1 MMNLRRMKLNNNNR
15 FPQYTPEYISG
26 VMSLRTPQ
34 TKSLEILDDIANHIK
49 LINRNTDLITS
60 LTDIKTKYPTCTDF
74 EKEFISLT
82 FALATGVGKTRLM
95 GAFISY
101 LYTQHGIKNF
111 FVVAPSSTIYEK
123 LKKDLG
129 DPSHSKYV
137 FKGLGCFINP
147 PKIIT
152 GEDYRNRNLSLFESD
167 INIFIYNI
175 DKFNKE
181 NVKMK
186 SSNEYLGQSF
196 YNELSNLSDLVM
208 IMDESH
214 HYRAEKGAL
223 ALNELK
229 PILGLELTATPLA
242 KKGTKQVPFKNV
254 VYEYPLS
261 KAIEDGYTR
270 TPFAVTR
277 SDINFYNF
285 KDEQVDK
292 LMLLDGITCHENVK
306 NKLKV
311 YADNNNKRLV
321 KPFMLVVCKDTEHA
335 TITENF
341 IKSDEFR
348 NGEYRYKTI
357 TVHSKMRGSES
368 EENMKHLLEVEDANS
383 PIEIVIHVN
392 MLKEG
397 WDVNNLFTIVPLRTA
412 TSKILREQMIGRGL
426 RLPYGERTGNKE
438 IDSVMLTA
446 HDKFKELLEEAQ
458 KGDSIFK
465 AGNIIKVEEIK
476 DEKIIYTQLTLET
489 NKNEQLES
497 AFHHTNVDRTT
508 ENTAV
513 LHKINDEIKDAV
525 SKHIYTTKRVE
536 ESLDE
541 LGKKTIISS
550 IENQLKEDIDLG
562 TIYSDNENIFRA
574 WIIEKTEKTYRA
586 IVNKFIPIPKIKIT
600 DDGVEE
606 CYFLNF
612 NIDLNAFKHTP
623 IENDILIQSLEDL
636 SDRERITGNM
646 IDFEGYNP
654 RKVILEELRSNPE
667 IDYEKNSELINK
679 LILQVVDSY
688 ELNHKKNGMNN
699 IVMMYRRD
707 ISKEIYTQMMKKFQ
721 KKNGLFIEE
730 VVDVNNLNFQQTYT
744 FNKKKRLYDSHT
756 GSVLGI
762 LFTGIKKGVFDC
774 AKFHSNPELIL
785 ARVLERDNYVKNWLR
800 PAKMEFEITYNN
812 NNKYEPDFV
821 VETHDKIYLV
831 EVKGED
837 KLNASDVVAK
847 KNSAIKYCAVV
858 SRWAEVNDYKP
869 WEYLF
874 IPSKKIYENSSFKQ
888 LSTDFIASNVEKL

>member
-1 MMNLRRMKLNNNNR
+1 MNSSDK

-34 TKSLEILDDIANHIK
+34 TKSLEILDDIASDIK
-49 LINRNTDLITS
+49 LVNRNSDLVTS
-60 LTDIKTKYPTCTDF
+60 LSDIKSKYPTCTDF

-101 LYTQHGIKNF
+101 LYTQHDIKNF
-111 FVVAPSSTIYEK
+111 FVVAPNSTIYEK

-129 DPSHSKYV
+129 DPSHPKYV

-147 PKIIT
+147 PKIISD
-152 GEDYRNRNLSLFESD
+152 EDYRNRNLSLFESD

-186 SSNEYLGQSF
+186 SFNEYLGQSF
-196 YNELSNLSDLVM
+196 YDELSNLNDLVM

-285 KDEQVDK
+285 GDEQIDK

-306 NKLKV
+306 NKLEV
-311 YADNNNKRLV
+311 YANNNNKRLV

-335 TITENF
+335 TVVENF

-348 NGEYRYKTI
+348 NGEYKYKTI

-368 EENMKHLLEVEDANS
+368 EQNMRLLLDVEDINN

-412 TSKILREQMIGRGL
+412 TSKILREQMVGRGL
-426 RLPYGERTGNKE
+426 RLPYGERTGDKE
-438 IDSVMLTA
+438 IDAVMLTA
-446 HDKFKELLEEAQ
+446 HDKFNEILSEAQ

-465 AGNIIKVEEIK
+465 AGNVIKVEEIE
-476 DEKIIYTQLTLET
+476 DEKIIYTQLALDT
-489 NKNEQLES
+489 NKDEQLER
-497 AFHHTNVDRTT
+497 AFQHTNVDRTT
-508 ENTAV
+508 ENEMLLNKVNNA
-513 LHKINDEIKDAV
+513 IKDAV
-525 SKHIYTTKRVE
+525 SNHVHTTKRVE
-536 ESLDE
+536 ESLDG
-541 LGKKTIISS
+541 LGKKTIVSS
-550 IENQLKEDIDLG
+550 IETQLKEDVDLG
-562 TIYSDNENIFRA
+562 TTYYDNKDIFSA
-574 WIIEKTEKTYRA
+574 WIVKETEETYRA
-586 IVNKFIPIPKIKIT
+586 IVNKFIPIPRIKIT
-600 DDGVEE
+600 DNGVEE
-606 CYFLNF
+606 YCFVDF
-612 NIDLNAFKHTP
+612 DIDLNDFNHIP
-623 IENDILIQSLEDL
+623 IENDMLIQSLENL
-636 SDRERITGNM
+636 SDRERIKGNM

-654 RKVILEELRSNPE
+654 KKVILEELRKKPE
-667 IDYEKNSELINK
+667 IDYEKNTELIIK
-679 LILQVVDSY
+679 LISQVVNYY
-688 ELNHKKNGMNN
+688 ESKYSENGMHN
-699 IVMMYRRD
+699 IVMMNRKD
-707 ISKEIYTQMMKKFQ
+707 ISNKMYLQMMQHFYCE
-721 KKNGLFIEE
+721 NGFLVEE
-730 VVDVNNLNFQQTYT
+730 VVDVNNVNIQQAHTYSEQK
-744 FNKKKRLYDSHT
+744 NLYENYIDNIRS
-756 GSVLGI
+756 I
-762 LFTGIKKGVFDC
+762 LFTGIIKGVFDC
-774 AKFHSNPELIL
+774 AKFDSKPELIL
-785 ARVLERDNYVKNWLR
+785 SRILERDDFVKNWLR
-800 PAKMEFEITYNN
+800 PAKKEFNITYNN
-812 NNKYEPDFV
+812 GKQYEPDFV
-821 VETHDKIYLV
+821 VETDTKVYLV

-837 KLNASDVVAK
+837 KLNEPDVVAK
-847 KNSAIKYCAVV
+847 KKRAIKYCEVV
-858 SRWAEVNDYKP
+858 SNWGKANGYKQ

-874 IPSKKIYENSSFKQ
+874 IPSMQIHENSSFKQ
-888 LSTDFIASNVEKL
+888 LSKQFVEL

>member
-1 MMNLRRMKLNNNNR
+1 MNSKDK
-15 FPQYTPEYISG
+15 FPQYTTEYISG
-26 VMSLRTPQ
+26 VMSLRAPQ
-34 TKSLEILDDIANHIK
+34 TKSLEILDDLASEFEIIK
-49 LINRNTDLITS
+49 RNGDLITS
-60 LTDIKTKYPTCTDF
+60 LSDIKSKYPTCTDF

-101 LYTQHGIKNF
+101 LYTNHDIKNF

-129 DPSHSKYV
+129 DPSHPKYV
-137 FKGLGCFINP
+137 FKGLGCFINQ
-147 PKIIT
+147 PKIIFD
-152 GEDYRNRNLSLFESD
+152 EDYRSRNLSLFESD

-186 SSNEYLGQSF
+186 SFNEYLGQSF
-196 YNELSNLSDLVM
+196 YDELSSLNDLVM

-214 HYRAEKGAL
+214 HYRAEKGSL

-229 PILGLELTATPLA
+229 PILGIELTATPLA

-285 KDEQVDK
+285 GDNQIDK

-306 NKLKV
+306 NKLEV
-311 YADNNNKRLV
+311 YANNNAKRVV

-348 NGEYRYKTI
+348 NGKYRYKTI

-368 EENMKHLLEVEDANS
+368 EQNMKLLQDVEDINN

-397 WDVNNLFTIVPLRTA
+397 WDVNNLYTIVPLRTA
-412 TSKILREQMIGRGL
+412 TSKILREQMVGRGL

-438 IDSVMLTA
+438 IDAVMLTA
-446 HDKFKELLEEAQ
+446 HDKFNEILSEAQ

-465 AGNIIKVEEIK
+465 AGNVINVEEVVEERIKYAQLTLDTNKDEQLERAFQYIKVER
-476 DEKIIYTQLTLET
+476 T
-489 NKNEQLES
+489 NENEMLLNKVNEVIS
-497 AFHHTNVDRTT
+497 NS
-508 ENTAV
+508 
-513 LHKINDEIKDAV
+513 V
-525 SKHIYTTKRVE
+525 SKHIDIIKYEDETLGEVDKKAIV
-536 ESLDE
+536 SL
-541 LGKKTIISS
+541 
-550 IENQLKEDIDLG
+550 IEAQLKGEVDLG
-562 TIYSDNENIFRA
+562 TTYYENEDIFSS
-574 WIIEKTEKTYRA
+574 WIIKEAEATYRA
-586 IVNKFIPIPKIKIT
+586 IANKYIPIPKIKIT
-600 DDGVEE
+600 DNGVEE
-606 CYFLNF
+606 YCFVDF
-612 NIDLNAFKHTP
+612 DIDLSDFNHVP
-623 IENDILIQSLEDL
+623 IENDMLIQSLENL
-636 SDRERITGNM
+636 NDRESIKGNV

-654 RKVILEELRSNPE
+654 KKVILEELRKKPE
-667 IDYEKNSELINK
+667 IDYEKNTEIIIK
-679 LILQVVDSY
+679 LISQVVDHY
-688 ELNHKKNGMNN
+688 ERNFAENGLRN
-699 IVMMYRRD
+699 IVMMNRKD
-707 ISKEIYTQMMKKFQ
+707 IANNIYLQMMKHFYCE
-721 KKNGLFIEE
+721 NGFLVEE
-730 VVDVNNLNFQQTYT
+730 VVDLSNENIRQAYTYSEQVNLYENFSD
-744 FNKKKRLYDSHT
+744 NIR
-756 GSVLGI
+756 SV

-774 AKFHSNPELIL
+774 TKFDSDPERTLAK
-785 ARVLERDNYVKNWLR
+785 VLERDDFVKNWLR
-800 PAKMEFEITYNN
+800 PAKKEFNITYNN
-812 NNKYEPDFV
+812 GKQYEPDFV
-821 VETHDKIYLV
+821 VETGGKIYLV

-837 KLNASDVVAK
+837 KLNDPDVIAK
-847 KNSAIKYCAVV
+847 KKRAIKYCEVV
-858 SRWAEVNDYKP
+858 SNWGKANGYKQ

-874 IPSKKIYENSSFKQ
+874 IPSMQIHENSSFKQ
-888 LSTDFIASNVEKL
+888 LAKQFGTL

>member
-1 MMNLRRMKLNNNNR
+1 MNNSDK

-26 VMSLRTPQ
+26 VMSLRMPQ
-34 TKSLEILDDIANHIK
+34 SKSLEILDDIASDIK
-49 LINRNTDLITS
+49 LVNRNSDLVDS
-60 LTDIKTKYPTCTDF
+60 LANIKNKYPTCTDF

-101 LYTQHGIKNF
+101 LYTQHDIKNF

-129 DPSHSKYV
+129 DPSHPKYV

-147 PKIIT
+147 PKIISD
-152 GEDYRNRNLSLFESD
+152 EDYRNRNLSLFESD

-181 NVKMK
+181 NVRMK
-186 SSNEYLGQSF
+186 SFNEYLGQSF
-196 YNELSNLSDLVM
+196 YDELSNLNDLVM

-285 KDEQVDK
+285 GDEQIDK

-306 NKLKV
+306 NKLEV
-311 YADNNNKRLV
+311 YANNNNKRLV

-348 NGEYRYKTI
+348 NGEYKYKTI

-368 EENMKHLLEVEDANS
+368 EQNMRLLLDVEDINN

-412 TSKILREQMIGRGL
+412 TSKILREQIVGRGL
-426 RLPYGERTGNKE
+426 RLPYGERTGDKE
-438 IDSVMLTA
+438 IDAVMLTA
-446 HDKFKELLEEAQ
+446 HDKFNEILLEAQ

-465 AGNIIKVEEIK
+465 AGNVIKVEEIE
-476 DEKIIYTQLTLET
+476 DEKIIYTQLALDT
-489 NKNEQLES
+489 NKDEQLER

-508 ENTAV
+508 ENEALLNKV
-513 LHKINDEIKDAV
+513 NNAIKDAV
-525 SKHIYTTKRVE
+525 STHVHTTKCTDE
-536 ESLDE
+536 LLDD
-541 LGKKTIISS
+541 LGKKTIVSS
-550 IENQLKEDIDLG
+550 IETQLKEDVDLG
-562 TIYSDNENIFRA
+562 TTYYNNEDIFSA
-574 WIIEKTEKTYRA
+574 WIIKETEETYRT
-586 IVNKFIPIPKIKIT
+586 IVNKFIPIPRIKIT
-600 DDGVEE
+600 DNGVEE
-606 CYFLNF
+606 YCFVDF
-612 NIDLNAFKHTP
+612 DIDLNDFNHIP
-623 IENDILIQSLEDL
+623 IENDMLIQSLENL
-636 SDRERITGNM
+636 SDRERIKGNM

-654 RKVILEELRSNPE
+654 KKVILEELRKKAE
-667 IDYEKNSELINK
+667 IDYEKNTELIIK
-679 LILQVVDSY
+679 LISQVVNFY
-688 ELNHKKNGMNN
+688 ESNYSENGMHN
-699 IVMMYRRD
+699 IVMMNRKD
-707 ISKEIYTQMMKKFQ
+707 ISNKIYLQMMQHFYCE
-721 KKNGLFIEE
+721 NGFLVEE
-730 VVDVNNLNFQQTYT
+730 VVDVSNVNIQQAHTYSEQKNLYENYT
-744 FNKKKRLYDSHT
+744 DNIRS
-756 GSVLGI
+756 I
-762 LFTGIKKGVFDC
+762 LFTGIIKGVFDC
-774 AKFHSNPELIL
+774 VKFDSKPELIL
-785 ARVLERDNYVKNWLR
+785 ARILERDDFVKNWLR
-800 PAKMEFEITYNN
+800 PAKKEFNITYNN
-812 NNKYEPDFV
+812 GKQYEPDFV
-821 VETHDKIYLV
+821 VETDTKVYLV

-837 KLNASDVVAK
+837 KLNEPDVIAK
-847 KNSAIKYCAVV
+847 KNRAIKYCEVV
-858 SRWAEVNDYKP
+858 SNWGKANEYKQ

-874 IPSKKIYENSSFKQ
+874 IPSMQIHENSSFKQ
-888 LSTDFIASNVEKL
+888 LSKQFVEL

>member
-1 MMNLRRMKLNNNNR
+1 MLMNSSEK

-34 TKSLEILDDIANHIK
+34 TKSLVILDDIASNIK
-49 LINRNTDLITS
+49 LVNKNSDLITS
-60 LTDIKTKYPTCTDF
+60 LLDIKSKYPTCTDF

-101 LYTQHGIKNF
+101 LYTQHDIKNF

-129 DPSHSKYV
+129 DPSHPKYV

-147 PKIIT
+147 PKIISD
-152 GEDYRNRNLSLFESD
+152 EDYRNRNLSLFESD

-186 SSNEYLGQSF
+186 SFNEYLGQSF
-196 YNELSNLSDLVM
+196 YDELSNLNDLVM

-229 PILGLELTATPLA
+229 PILGLELTATPLS

-285 KDEQVDK
+285 GAEQIDK

-306 NKLKV
+306 SKLEV
-311 YADNNNKRLV
+311 YANNNNKRLV

-348 NGEYRYKTI
+348 NGEYKYKTI

-368 EENMKHLLEVEDANS
+368 EQNMRLLLDVEDINN

-412 TSKILREQMIGRGL
+412 TSKILREQMVGRGL
-426 RLPYGERTGNKE
+426 RLPFGERTGDKE
-438 IDSVMLTA
+438 IDAVMLTA
-446 HDKFKELLEEAQ
+446 HDKFNEILSEAQ

-465 AGNIIKVEEIK
+465 AGNVIKVEEIE
-476 DEKIIYTQLTLET
+476 DEKIIYTQLAIDT
-489 NKNEQLES
+489 NKDEQLER
-497 AFHHTNVDRTT
+497 AFQNTNVARTA
-508 ENTAV
+508 ENEMLLNKV
-513 LHKINDEIKDAV
+513 NDAIKEVV
-525 SKHIYTTKRVE
+525 SAHVHATKCVE
-536 ESLDE
+536 ESLDD
-541 LGKKTIISS
+541 LGKKTIVSS
-550 IENQLKEDIDLG
+550 IETQLKEDVDLG
-562 TIYSDNENIFRA
+562 TTYYNNEDIFSA
-574 WIIEKTEKTYRA
+574 WIVNETEETYRA
-586 IVNKFIPIPKIKIT
+586 IVNKFIPIPRIKIT
-600 DDGVEE
+600 DNGVEE
-606 CYFLNF
+606 YCFVDF
-612 NIDLNAFKHTP
+612 DIDLNDFNHIP
-623 IENDILIQSLEDL
+623 IENDMLIQSLENL
-636 SDRERITGNM
+636 SDRERIKGNR

-654 RKVILEELRSNPE
+654 KRVILEELRKKPE
-667 IDYEKNSELINK
+667 IDYEKNTEIIIK
-679 LILQVVDSY
+679 LISQVVNHY
-688 ELNHKKNGMNN
+688 ESNYNENGMHN
-699 IVMMYRRD
+699 IVMMNRKD
-707 ISKEIYTQMMKKFQ
+707 ISNKIYLQMMKHFYCE
-721 KKNGLFIEE
+721 NGFLVEE
-730 VVDVNNLNFQQTYT
+730 VVDVSNVNIKQAHTYIEQKNLYENYS
-744 FNKKKRLYDSHT
+744 DSIR
-756 GSVLGI
+756 SI
-762 LFTGIKKGVFDC
+762 LFTGITKGVFDC
-774 AKFHSNPELIL
+774 AKFDSRPELIL
-785 ARVLERDNYVKNWLR
+785 ARILERDNFVKNWLR
-800 PAKMEFEITYNN
+800 PAKKEFNITYNN
-812 NNKYEPDFV
+812 GKQYEPDFV
-821 VETHDKIYLV
+821 VETDTKVYLV

-837 KLNASDVVAK
+837 KLNEPDVIAK
-847 KNSAIKYCAVV
+847 KKRAVKYCEVV
-858 SRWAEVNDYKP
+858 SNWGKANGYKQ

-874 IPSKKIYENSSFKQ
+874 IPSMQIHENSSFEQ
-888 LSTDFIASNVEKL
+888 LSKQFVEL

>member
-1 MMNLRRMKLNNNNR
+1 MNSSDK

-34 TKSLEILDDIANHIK
+34 TKSLGILDDITSDIK
-49 LINRNTDLITS
+49 LVNRNSDLATS
-60 LTDIKTKYPTCTDF
+60 LSDIKSKYPTCTDF

-101 LYTQHGIKNF
+101 LYTQHDIKNF

-129 DPSHSKYV
+129 DPSHPKYV

-147 PKIIT
+147 PKIISD
-152 GEDYRNRNLSLFESD
+152 EDYRNRNLSLFESD

-181 NVKMK
+181 NVRMK
-186 SSNEYLGQSF
+186 SFNEYLGQSF
-196 YNELSNLSDLVM
+196 YDELSNLNDLVM

-270 TPFAVTR
+270 TPYAVTR

-285 KDEQVDK
+285 GDEQIDK
-292 LMLLDGITCHENVK
+292 LMLLDGITCHENVQ
-306 NKLKV
+306 NKLEV
-311 YADNNNKRLV
+311 YANNNNKRLV

-348 NGEYRYKTI
+348 NGEYKYKTI

-368 EENMKHLLEVEDANS
+368 EQNMRLLLDVEDINN

-412 TSKILREQMIGRGL
+412 TSKILREQMVGRGL
-426 RLPYGERTGNKE
+426 RLPYGERTGDKE
-438 IDSVMLTA
+438 IDAVMLTA
-446 HDKFKELLEEAQ
+446 HEKFNEILSEAQ

-465 AGNIIKVEEIK
+465 AGNVIKVEEIE
-476 DEKIIYTQLTLET
+476 DEKIIYTQLALDT
-489 NKNEQLES
+489 NKNEHLER
-497 AFHHTNVDRTT
+497 AFQHTNVDRTT
-508 ENTAV
+508 ENEALLNKV
-513 LHKINDEIKDAV
+513 NNAIKDAV
-525 SKHIYTTKRVE
+525 STHVYTTKRIE
-536 ESLDE
+536 ELLDD
-541 LGKKTIISS
+541 LGKKTILSS
-550 IENQLKEDIDLG
+550 IETQLKEDVDLG
-562 TIYSDNENIFRA
+562 TTYYNNEDIFSA
-574 WIIEKTEKTYRA
+574 WIVKETEETYRT
-586 IVNKFIPIPKIKIT
+586 IVNKFIPIPRIKIT
-600 DDGVEE
+600 DNGVEE
-606 CYFLNF
+606 YCFVNF
-612 NIDLNAFKHTP
+612 DIDINDFNHIP
-623 IENDILIQSLEDL
+623 IENDMLIQSLENL
-636 SDRERITGNM
+636 SDRERIKGNL

-654 RKVILEELRSNPE
+654 KKVILEELRKKPE
-667 IDYEKNSELINK
+667 IDYEKNTELIIK
-679 LILQVVDSY
+679 LISQVVNFY
-688 ELNHKKNGMNN
+688 ESNYSENGMHN
-699 IVMMYRRD
+699 IVMMNRKD
-707 ISKEIYTQMMKKFQ
+707 ISNKIYLQMMQHFYCE
-721 KKNGLFIEE
+721 NGFLVEE
-730 VVDVNNLNFQQTYT
+730 VVDVSNVNIQQAHTYGEQK
-744 FNKKKRLYDSHT
+744 NLYDNYTDSIR
-756 GSVLGI
+756 SI
-762 LFTGIKKGVFDC
+762 LFTGIIKGVFDC
-774 AKFHSNPELIL
+774 AKFDSKPELIL
-785 ARVLERDNYVKNWLR
+785 ARILERDAFVKNWLR
-800 PAKMEFEITYNN
+800 PAKKEFNITYNN
-812 NNKYEPDFV
+812 GKQYEPDFV
-821 VETHDKIYLV
+821 VETDTKVYLV

-837 KLNASDVVAK
+837 KLNEPDVVAK
-847 KNSAIKYCAVV
+847 KNRAIKYCEVV
-858 SRWAEVNDYKP
+858 SNWGKVNGYKQ

-874 IPSKKIYENSSFKQ
+874 IPSMQIHENSSFKQ
-888 LSTDFIASNVEKL
+888 LSKQFVEL

>member
-1 MMNLRRMKLNNNNR
+1 
-15 FPQYTPEYISG
+15 
-26 VMSLRTPQ
+26 MSLRKPQ
-34 TKSLEILDDIANHIK
+34 TKSLEILDDITKDVKLVNRNND
-49 LINRNTDLITS
+49 LINS
-60 LTDIKTKYPTCTDF
+60 LTDIKSKYPTCTDF
-74 EKEFISLT
+74 EKDFISLT

-101 LYTQHGIKNF
+101 LYTQHDIKNF

-147 PKIIT
+147 PKIIS

-186 SSNEYLGQSF
+186 SFNEYLGQSF
-196 YNELSNLSDLVM
+196 YDELSNLNDLVM

-285 KDEQVDK
+285 GDEQIDK

-306 NKLKV
+306 NKLEV
-311 YADNNNKRLV
+311 YANNNNKRRV
-321 KPFMLVVCKDTEHA
+321 KPFMLVVCKNTEHA

-341 IKSDEFR
+341 IKSDEFK
-348 NGEYRYKTI
+348 NGEYKYKTI

-368 EENMKHLLEVEDANS
+368 EQNMRLLLDVEDINN

-412 TSKILREQMIGRGL
+412 TSKILREQMVGRGL
-426 RLPYGERTGNKE
+426 RLPYGERTGDKE
-438 IDSVMLTA
+438 IDAVMLTA
-446 HDKFKELLEEAQ
+446 HDKFNEILSEAQ

-465 AGNIIKVEEIK
+465 AGNVIKVEEIEE
-476 DEKIIYTQLTLET
+476 EKIIYTQLTLDT
-489 NKNEQLES
+489 NKDEQLER
-497 AFHHTNVDRTT
+497 AFQYTNMDRTT
-508 ENTAV
+508 ENTAIFT
-513 LHKINDEIKDAV
+513 KTNNGIKDVV
-525 SKHIYTTKRVE
+525 SDRIYNTKHTGE
-536 ESLDE
+536 PLDE
-541 LGKKTIISS
+541 LDKKTIASS
-550 IENQLKEDIDLG
+550 IKNQLKEDADLS
-562 TIYSDNENIFRA
+562 TTYYDNEDIFSP
-574 WIIEKTEKTYRA
+574 WIVKEIEETYRA
-586 IVNKFIPIPKIKIT
+586 MVNKFIPIPRIKIT

-606 CYFLNF
+606 YCFVDF
-612 NIDLNAFKHTP
+612 NIDLTDFKHIP
-623 IENDILIQSLEDL
+623 IENDMLIQSLENL
-636 SDRERITGNM
+636 SDRERIKGNRL
-646 IDFEGYNP
+646 DFEGYNP
-654 RKVILEELRSNPE
+654 KRVVLEELRKKPE
-667 IDYEKNSELINK
+667 IDYEKNTALIIK
-679 LILQVVDSY
+679 LISQVIDFY
-688 ELNHKKNGMNN
+688 EVNYDKNGMQN
-699 IVMMYRRD
+699 IVMMNRKD
-707 ISKEIYTQMMKKFQ
+707 ISNKIYMQMMQHFYCE
-721 KKNGLFIEE
+721 NGFLVEE
-730 VVDVNNLNFQQTYT
+730 VVDVSNYNLQQAYT
-744 FNKKKRLYDSHT
+744 CSERKNLYDNYTEGIRS
-756 GSVLGI
+756 I
-762 LFTGIKKGVFDC
+762 LFTGIKKGVFDSV
-774 AKFHSNPELIL
+774 KFDSKPELIL
-785 ARVLERDNYVKNWLR
+785 ARILERDSFVKNWLR
-800 PAKMEFEITYNN
+800 PAKQEFKITYNN
-812 NNKYEPDFV
+812 GKQYVPDFV
-821 VETHDKIYLV
+821 VETDSKIYLV

-837 KLNASDVVAK
+837 KLYEPDVIAK
-847 KNSAIKYCAVV
+847 KKRAIKYCEVV
-858 SRWAEVNDYKP
+858 SIWGKANSYKK

-874 IPSKKIYENSSFKQ
+874 IPSMKIQENSSFEQ
-888 LSTDFIASNVEKL
+888 LSKQFVEE

>member
-1 MMNLRRMKLNNNNR
+1 MNSSNK

-34 TKSLEILDDIANHIK
+34 TKSLNILDDIANNIK
-49 LINRNTDLITS
+49 LVNRNSDLITS
-60 LTDIKTKYPTCTDF
+60 LTDIKSKYPTCTDF

-101 LYTQHGIKNF
+101 LYTQHDIKNF

-129 DPSHSKYV
+129 DPSHPKYI

-147 PKIIT
+147 PKIISD
-152 GEDYRNRNLSLFESD
+152 EDYKNRNLSLFESD

-186 SSNEYLGQSF
+186 SFNEYLGQSF
-196 YNELSNLSDLVM
+196 YDELSNLNDLVM

-242 KKGTKQVPFKNV
+242 KRGTKQVPFKNV

-285 KDEQVDK
+285 GDKQIDK

-306 NKLKV
+306 DKLEV
-311 YADNNNKRLV
+311 YANNNKKRIV
-321 KPFMLVVCKDTEHA
+321 KPFMLVVCKDTAHA
-335 TITENF
+335 IITENF
-341 IKSDEFR
+341 IRSDEFR
-348 NGEYRYKTI
+348 NGEYKYKTI

-368 EENMKHLLEVEDANS
+368 EQNMKLLLGVEEIKN

-412 TSKILREQMIGRGL
+412 TSKILREQMVGRGL

-438 IDSVMLTA
+438 IDAVMLTA
-446 HDKFKELLEEAQ
+446 HDKFNEILSEAQ

-465 AGNIIKVEEIK
+465 AGNVIKVEEIE
-476 DEKIIYTQLTLET
+476 DEKIIYTQLTLDT
-489 NKNEQLES
+489 NKDEQLER
-497 AFHHTNVDRTT
+497 AFQHTNVDRTT
-508 ENTAV
+508 ENKAILTKV
-513 LHKINDEIKDAV
+513 NNIIKDAV
-525 SKHIYTTKRVE
+525 SNHICTTKCTD

-550 IENQLKEDIDLG
+550 IGIQLKEDIDLG
-562 TIYSDNENIFRA
+562 TTYYDNEDIFSA
-574 WIIEKTEKTYRA
+574 WIVKETLETYRA
-586 IVNKFIPIPKIKIT
+586 IVNKFIPIPRIKIT

-606 CYFLNF
+606 YCFVDF
-612 NIDLNAFKHTP
+612 NIDLTDFKHIP
-623 IENDILIQSLEDL
+623 IENDMLIQSLENL
-636 SDRERITGNM
+636 SDRERIKGNM

-654 RKVILEELRSNPE
+654 KKVILEELRKKPE
-667 IDYEKNSELINK
+667 IDYEKNTELIIK
-679 LILQVVDSY
+679 LISQVVDFY
-688 ELNHKKNGMNN
+688 AVNYKENGMHNV
-699 IVMMYRRD
+699 VMMNRKD
-707 ISKEIYTQMMKKFQ
+707 ISNKIYTQMMQHFYCE
-721 KKNGLFIEE
+721 NGFLVEE
-730 VVDVNNLNFQQTYT
+730 VIDASNVNIQQAHTY
-744 FNKKKRLYDSHT
+744 NEQKNLYDGYTDGIRS
-756 GSVLGI
+756 I
-762 LFTGIKKGVFDC
+762 LFTGITKGVFDC
-774 AKFHSNPELIL
+774 AKFDSKPELIL
-785 ARVLERDNYVKNWLR
+785 ARILERDSFVKNWLR
-800 PAKMEFEITYNN
+800 PAKKDFNITYNN
-812 NNKYEPDFV
+812 GKQYVPDFV
-821 VETHDKIYLV
+821 VETETKIYLV

-837 KLNASDVVAK
+837 NLNEPDVVAK
-847 KNSAIKYCAVV
+847 KKRAIKYCEIV
-858 SRWAEVNDYKP
+858 SSWGKANGYKQ

-874 IPSKKIYENSSFKQ
+874 IPSMQIQENSSFEQ
-888 LSTDFIASNVEKL
+888 LSKQFVEE